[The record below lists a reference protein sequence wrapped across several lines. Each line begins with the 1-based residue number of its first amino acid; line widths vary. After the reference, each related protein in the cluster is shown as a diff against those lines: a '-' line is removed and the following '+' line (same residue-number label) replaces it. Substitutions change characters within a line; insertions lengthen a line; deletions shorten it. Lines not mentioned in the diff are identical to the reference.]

1 MASIK
6 IKNSAYTEGGI
17 EPKWLTIPM
26 YAKMNPFEVLN
37 ITLMSNIP
45 APDRSMYGADITV
58 VTADGV
64 KILDTDWYGQPITLN
79 IDEGVTYTVTVSV
92 SDCYTAQEEQSF
104 TFTAASNNIRNL
116 NIHYKANG
124 IKVNM
129 LTTAGASINKPAT
142 ITYMSGDNEESV
154 EVFHGKIA
162 ALPLGVEATIT
173 FPQVDG
179 FDIPEPYTFTVTKD
193 TVEYTAT
200 YSITGITKIRINNN
214 ITDPE
219 SIIELIEDTG
229 GIEKIR
235 ANSHLYTGEVVDGVM
250 QLKQLNDNTGNTYL
264 DGTIATIDVP
274 GIDVWMKLPQFWYK
288 VEEYYTDIYDVSFS
302 VSKIDDTW
310 NEWDGKDLIG
320 AYFCRL
326 SDDNQYMYSYYK
338 DMAFFGGIDIST
350 AKEAAANR
358 GDGFRITQ
366 YKHHCIMQWL
376 CFAFYKN
383 VKQDC
388 SNTFYK
394 NTNIYSGGSNTYIY
408 GDTIITMKD
417 YVRDYT
423 SGGNVQL
430 IANLWGLQNWVCGQP
445 EYLGNVTIQNGN
457 MLIINDDNS
466 ETIIPYNKSGFL
478 KKLMPTENLLSI
490 HYDVSA
496 GSTSS
501 FCSRIQYSSS
511 NGYVGRGAASW
522 QTGDMGYTE
531 CHLSSSI
538 STLTTLNGSTY
549 IRYSDHKSDGSN
561 YYYRE
566 YYNKARLTYR
576 GDWVIID

>member
-6 IKNSAYTEGGI
+6 IKNPAYTEGGI

-37 ITLMSNIP
+37 ITLMSNVP

-129 LTTAGASINKPAT
+129 ITTTGASINKPAI

-154 EVFHGKIA
+154 KVFHGEIV

-200 YSITGITKIRINNN
+200 YSIAGITKIRYNLN
-214 ITDPE
+214 ISDPATMV
-219 SIIELIEDTG
+219 ELIEDTG
-229 GIEKIR
+229 GVEKIR
-235 ANSHLYTGEVVDGVM
+235 ANSHLYTGEVVDGIM
-250 QLKQLNDNTGNTYL
+250 QLKQLMDNDGTKYL
-264 DGTIATIDVP
+264 DGTSATINIP

-288 VEEYYTDIYDVSFS
+288 VEEYYTEIYDISFS
-302 VSKIDDTW
+302 ISKVDDTW

-320 AYFCRL
+320 VYAGVYSEDKL
-326 SDDNQYMYSYYK
+326 YSYYK
-338 DMAFFGGIDIST
+338 RSGAHSEISYED
-350 AKEAAANR
+350 AKKMTSNR
-358 GDGFRITQ
+358 GEGFRITQ
-366 YKHHCIMQWL
+366 YKHHCIMMWL
-376 CFAFYKN
+376 YFAY
-383 VKQDC
+383 
-388 SNTFYK
+388 YR
-394 NTNIYSGGSNTYIY
+394 NTNGDRKYSEGHVYPSNLWPMQNNNNFIMGTPNMNNFYWGIEMWWCSCPEYI
-408 GDTIITMKD
+408 GNVLLQDNKMIIT
-417 YVRDYT
+417 
-423 SGGNVQL
+423 
-430 IANLWGLQNWVCGQP
+430 
-445 EYLGNVTIQNGN
+445 
-457 MLIINDDNS
+457 NDDNTTV
-466 ETIIPYNKSGFL
+466 ELPHYNASTNGFYIG
-478 KKLMPTENLLSI
+478 KIHVTKDLLSI
-490 HYDVSA
+490 YDVT
-496 GSTSS
+496 GG
-501 FCSRIQYSSS
+501 SSS
-511 NGYVGRGAASW
+511 TGYDSKVKLAPGHSYLTRGCVSYISVS
-522 QTGDMGYTE
+522 Q
-531 CHLSSSI
+531 SSI
-538 STLTTLNGSTY
+538 EY
-549 IRYSDHKSDGSN
+549 DIYSNLCSLESRDGSRMIEFECVEN
-561 YYYRE
+561 DTSKAAYYY
-566 YYNKARLTYR
+566 YATARLTYR

>member
-6 IKNSAYTEGGI
+6 IKNPAYTEGGI

-37 ITLMSNIP
+37 ITLMSNVP

-129 LTTAGASINKPAT
+129 LTTTGASINKPAI

-154 EVFHGKIA
+154 EVFHGEIA

-200 YSITGITKIRINNN
+200 YSITGITKIRINHN
-214 ITDPE
+214 ISDPNTM
-219 SIIELIEDTG
+219 IELIESTG

-250 QLKQLNDNTGNTYL
+250 QLKQLDDNDGTKWAN
-264 DGTIATIDVP
+264 GTIATINVP
-274 GIDVWMKLPQFWYK
+274 GIDVWMKLPQFWFK
-288 VEEYYTDIYDVSFS
+288 VEEYYTDIYDISFS
-302 VSKIDDTW
+302 INKVDDTW
-310 NEWDGKDLIG
+310 QEWDGKDLIG
-320 AYFCRL
+320 AYIY
-326 SDDNQYMYSYYK
+326 SIVDNKMYSYSHGTSHTYRQ
-338 DMAFFGGIDIST
+338 GISIDN
-350 AKEAAANR
+350 AKAYAANR
-358 GDGFRITQ
+358 GEGFRITQ
-366 YKHHCIMQWL
+366 YKHHCIMQYL
-376 CFAFYKN
+376 FFAL
-383 VKQDC
+383 
-388 SNTFYK
+388 YK
-394 NTNIYSGGSNTYIY
+394 NTGAEYNYNYDGYIDIQGSMSTYVQNRIVNMNNY
-408 GDTIITMKD
+408 KVNSASDIWGLGDWINPQSEYI
-417 YVRDYT
+417 
-423 SGGNVQL
+423 GNVVIQDDKM
-430 IANLWGLQNWVCGQP
+430 I
-445 EYLGNVTIQNGN
+445 VT
-457 MLIINDDNS
+457 NDDNS
-466 ETIIPYNKSGFL
+466 ITEIPYILGITYL
-478 KKLMPTENLLSI
+478 KKLKPTEKLLSEPYAFGASDSTYYCARMCFEHNEAYI
-490 HYDVSA
+490 SRGSYMNDSYGNSSEFNSIVIYTSLSA
-496 GSTSS
+496 LMSSRGSNIDRYSSTSS
-501 FCSRIQYSSS
+501 DGTVSYANCYYS
-511 NGYVGRGAASW
+511 
-522 QTGDMGYTE
+522 
-531 CHLSSSI
+531 
-538 STLTTLNGSTY
+538 
-549 IRYSDHKSDGSN
+549 
-561 YYYRE
+561 
-566 YYNKARLTYR
+566 ARLTYR